1 MNEDILGRLKA
12 SSKVNGHYLKDIEDA
27 IKEIEELRQ
36 WRDDAFNVYPNI
48 DLDIAHYYKGY
59 YRYENL

>member
-1 MNEDILGRLKA
+1 MKNDILVRLKA
-12 SSKVNGHYLKDIEDA
+12 SSKVNGFYLKDIADA

-36 WRDDAFNVYPNI
+36 WRDDVFNVYPNI

-59 YRYENL
+59 YKYENL